1 MSSLQL
7 DNFKNEISTFC
18 SRVKR
23 LNEQIEA
30 VDDSQLSNLKEFI
43 QTACGAIHLLE
54 KRQADLNDWKTKLA
68 EYFCEDTTY
77 FKLEECFSTL
87 FKFCDRIK
95 KGLQQNQERRCS
107 ELKRSSSIRGS
118 RRFLGSS
125 CDTQASVT
133 NSNLKTVQQ
142 GYNRRISSSIG
153 RYSMV
158 IENQINDL
166 VDSTPEFQSFSAVSN
181 QNLLADDL
189 DNELARCSFFRRST
203 RLSRKSSV
211 TKNITEFDEQSRELL
226 NSRSS
231 FRNFFKDNQEK
242 TIVPTLDTNTIET
255 GIETRA
261 EVGGEKES
269 TGGTEDGTESDY
281 LVPPVV
287 LRRSQSTSEYDN
299 NNATHYY
306 KPLFRSRREI
316 PTLGLSEEDS
326 ESQQVK
332 LRNQSKSSNRLSG
345 LKKLGSLYKTF
356 EDDDIN
362 LSHHHQQNKA
372 SGSGRSSN
380 QFEENL
386 SFQVDEKNG
395 VDAEKESQEVKSH
408 SFMSSMDP
416 SGLES
421 KRVLFEANKK
431 AAQEKQISGAVAAAA
446 VLSSNSGYNEKHPT
460 QLQAAAFN
468 RSSKLRHTVH
478 QNASNLVTDR
488 IIKFE
493 SRNEITQV
501 RILNILFSTH

>member
-68 EYFCEDTTY
+68 EYFCEDTSY

-125 CDTQASVT
+125 CDTQANVT
-133 NSNLKTVQQ
+133 YNTNLKTAQQ

-166 VDSTPEFQSFSAVSN
+166 VDSTPEFQAFSAVSS

-189 DNELARCSFFRRST
+189 DNELASGSFFRRST

-211 TKNITEFDEQSRELL
+211 TKNITGFDEQSRELL

-231 FRNFFKDNQEK
+231 FRNFFKENQEK

-255 GIETRA
+255 RTETRT
-261 EVGGEKES
+261 EVGEEKES
-269 TGGTEDGTESDY
+269 PGATEDGTESGY

-299 NNATHYY
+299 NTTHYF

-362 LSHHHQQNKA
+362 MSHHQSKA
-372 SGSGRSSN
+372 SSNGSSSN

-386 SFQVDEKNG
+386 SFNVDEKNG
-395 VDAEKESQEVKSH
+395 LEAGKESEEVKSH
-408 SFMSSMDP
+408 NFMSSMEP

-431 AAQEKQISGAVAAAA
+431 AAQQKQISGAA
-446 VLSSNSGYNEKHPT
+446 VLSTNSGYNEKHPT
-460 QLQAAAFN
+460 QLQSATFN

-478 QNASNLVTDR
+478 QNASNLVTNR

-493 SRNEITQV
+493 SRNEIAQV
-501 RILNILFSTH
+501 RI